1 MTLEQLKRRT
11 VACCTALHVATVPA
25 MALAAQQPM
34 DAAAEAAAFRAVA
47 HSVPLGTRVKLS
59 TRGGARLTAILLSVS
74 EETMVIARETGAP
87 GPVLTIRYDD
97 LSRLQRDERHGGGF
111 VKALGVGLAAGAGAM
126 LTLVGFALSIDD

>member
-1 MTLEQLKRRT
+1 
-11 VACCTALHVATVPA
+11 
-25 MALAAQQPM
+25 
-34 DAAAEAAAFRAVA
+34 
-47 HSVPLGTRVKLS
+47 
-59 TRGGARLTAILLSVS
+59 
-74 EETMVIARETGAP
+74 MVIARETGAP